1 MKESTRYALLLFSVL
16 TFITASYIAINALGG
31 PAETQPDMDDETNN
45 TPEILEPNNTEE
57 NTSDRYNNTTENNE
71 NNQNDKEEPKGLLEK
86 SVNGFK
92 LLFSD
97 IGEGIN
103 ILSN

>member
-16 TFITASYIAINALGG
+16 TFITASFIAINALGG
-31 PAETQPDMDDETNN
+31 AAETQPDMDDEINN
-45 TPEILEPNNTEE
+45 TPEIVEPNNTEE
-57 NTSDRYNNTTENNE
+57 NTSDRYNNTTEDNE